1 MEQRIMPT
9 NILSSLPL
17 IALSIAMG
25 VSGQTMIKL
34 GTLSAANL
42 PAEPVARLLLVLRSP
57 WVLLGLMMYG
67 IGALSWVVV
76 LSRLDLSIAY
86 PFLALNFVLVALISW
101 LLLGESIPGLRWVGI
116 GCICVG
122 IFLIARSTAA

>member
-1 MEQRIMPT
+1 MPT

-34 GTLSAANL
+34 GTLNAANL
-42 PAEPVARLLLVLRSP
+42 PAEAVARLLLVLRSP

-76 LSRLDLSIAY
+76 LSRLELNIAY
-86 PFLALNFVLVALISW
+86 PFLALNFVLVALVSW
-101 LLLGESIPGLRWVGI
+101 LLLGESISGLRWLGI

-122 IFLIARSTAA
+122 IFLIARSAVA

>member
-1 MEQRIMPT
+1 MPT

-67 IGALSWVVV
+67 IGALSWVLV

>member
-1 MEQRIMPT
+1 MPT

-122 IFLIARSTAA
+122 ILLIARSTAA

>member
-1 MEQRIMPT
+1 MPT

-34 GTLSAANL
+34 GTLSATNL

-122 IFLIARSTAA
+122 ILLIARSTAA

>member
-1 MEQRIMPT
+1 MPT

-86 PFLALNFVLVALISW
+86 PFLALNFVLVALVSW

-122 IFLIARSTAA
+122 ILLIARSTAA

>member
-1 MEQRIMPT
+1 MPT

-34 GTLSAANL
+34 GTLSATNL
-42 PAEPVARLLLVLRSP
+42 PAEPVGRLLLVLRSP

-67 IGALSWVVV
+67 IGALSWVLV

-122 IFLIARSTAA
+122 ILLIARSTAA